1 MPAPGTVFAALV
13 LLPLAAALVVVIVAL
28 LLHPLAIPALRAL
41 ERARFARRLARTARA
56 DSLLKARRLEG
67 ALHELEQ
74 AFCFF
79 TVRAD
84 SRLLEQISAH
94 HTGLLSRF
102 LTLIEDLPQGRVRL
116 LSLAK
121 VDRILDR
128 RSDLEGALLQLRN
141 RSWRD
146 GRRIQ
151 LERELRRN
159 AHDLRGAV
167 RELVADVQLLAARR
181 VAVQ

>member
-1 MPAPGTVFAALV
+1 VLIPIGLV
-13 LLPLAAALVVVIVAL
+13 LVLALLAL
-28 LLHPLAIPALRAL
+28 LLSPLAGPVFRAT

-56 DSLLKARRLEG
+56 DSLLKSRRLDAG
-67 ALHELEQ
+67 LRDIEQ
-74 AFCFF
+74 AFCTF

-84 SRLLEQISAH
+84 PRLREQIAAH
-94 HTGLLSRF
+94 HTGLLSRI
-102 LTLIEDLPQGRVRL
+102 LTVLEDLPHGRVRL

-121 VDRILDR
+121 VDRILQR
-128 RSDLEGALLQLRN
+128 RDELTQALLQLQS

-151 LERELRRN
+151 LERELRRT
-159 AHDLRGAV
+159 AHDLRAAV
-167 RELVADVQLLAARR
+167 RELVADVQVLAARR

>member
-1 MPAPGTVFAALV
+1 MPARDTVFAALV
-13 LLPLAAALVVVIVAL
+13 LLPLGLALVVVILGL

-41 ERARFARRLARTARA
+41 ERARFGRRLTRAARA
-56 DSLLKARRLEG
+56 DSLLKARRLDA
-67 ALHELEQ
+67 ALRELELS
-74 AFCFF
+74 FCLF

-84 SRLLEQISAH
+84 PRLLEQIGAH

-128 RSDLEGALLQLRN
+128 RGDLEGALLQLRN

-159 AHDLRGAV
+159 AQDLRGAV

>member
-1 MPAPGTVFAALV
+1 MPAIGTLVAAVILIPIALGLV
-13 LLPLAAALVVVIVAL
+13 LALLALILGPLAV
-28 LLHPLAIPALRAL
+28 PALRAI
-41 ERARFARRLARTARA
+41 ERARFARHLARAARA
-56 DSLLKARRLEG
+56 DSMLKARRLDA
-67 ALHELEQ
+67 ALRELEQ
-74 AFCFF
+74 AFCLF

-84 SRLLEQISAH
+84 PRLVDQITAH

-102 LTLIEDLPQGRVRL
+102 LMVVEGLPQGRVRL

-128 RSDLEGALLQLRN
+128 RGELEQALLRLRS

-151 LERELRRN
+151 LERELRRS
-159 AHDLRGAV
+159 AHDLRAAV
-167 RELVADVQLLAARR
+167 RELVADVQVLGARR

>member
-1 MPAPGTVFAALV
+1 MPAVGTIFAALV
-13 LLPLAAALVVVIVAL
+13 LIPIGFALVLGLLVLILGPLALPVL
-28 LLHPLAIPALRAL
+28 SAL
-41 ERARFARRLARTARA
+41 ERARFARRLARAARA
-56 DSLLKARRLEG
+56 DSMLKARRLDA

-74 AFCFF
+74 AFCLF
-79 TVRAD
+79 TIRAD
-84 SRLLEQISAH
+84 PRLVDQVAAH

-102 LTLIEDLPQGRVRL
+102 LTVVEGLPQGRVRL

-128 RSDLEGALLQLRN
+128 RGELEHALVQLRA

-151 LERELRRN
+151 LERELRRT
-159 AHDLRGAV
+159 ARDLRGAV

>member
-1 MPAPGTVFAALV
+1 MPPIETILAALFLLPIAAGLVLGLVV
-13 LLPLAAALVVVIVAL
+13 LLLN
-28 LLHPLAIPALRAL
+28 PLAIPALAAL
-41 ERARFARRLARTARA
+41 ERARFARRLARAARA
-56 DSLLKARRLEG
+56 DSLVKGRRIEA
-67 ALHELEQ
+67 ALRELEQ

-84 SRLLEQISAH
+84 ARLVEQIVAH

-102 LTLIEDLPQGRVRL
+102 LAVVDDLPQGRIRL

-121 VDRILDR
+121 VDRVLDR
-128 RSDLEGALLQLRN
+128 RRALQTALLQLRN

-151 LERELRRN
+151 LERELARN
-159 AHDLRGAV
+159 ARDLRGAV
-167 RELVADVQLLAARR
+167 RELVADVQLLAGRR

>member
-1 MPAPGTVFAALV
+1 MPAIETLIAALI
-13 LLPLAAALVVVIVAL
+13 LLPLGLAL
-28 LLHPLAIPALRAL
+28 LIGLLGLLLSPLTQPALRSL
-41 ERARFARRLARTARA
+41 ERVRFARRLARAARA
-56 DSLLKARRLEG
+56 DSLLKGRRLEA
-67 ALHELEQ
+67 ALREIEQ
-74 AFCFF
+74 AFCTF

-84 SRLLEQISAH
+84 SRLLDQIASH
-94 HTGLLSRF
+94 HTGLLSRV
-102 LTLIEDLPQGRVRL
+102 LTVIDDLPQGRVRL

-128 RSDLEGALLQLRN
+128 RGQLAQALLQLRS

-151 LERELRRN
+151 LERQLRRN
-159 AHDLRGAV
+159 AHDLRAAV

>member
-1 MPAPGTVFAALV
+1 MPAIGTVLAALV
-13 LLPLAAALVVVIVAL
+13 LLPIGAVLVFSLLAL
-28 LLHPLAIPALRAL
+28 LLNPLAIPALRAF
-41 ERARFARRLARTARA
+41 ERARFARRLARAARA
-56 DSLLKARRLEG
+56 DSLLKARRG
-67 ALHELEQ
+67 DAALHELEL
-74 AFCFF
+74 AFCYF
-79 TVRAD
+79 TVRAEP
-84 SRLLEQISAH
+84 RLSDQIAAH

-128 RSDLEGALLQLRN
+128 RGDLEDALLQLRN

-159 AHDLRGAV
+159 AHDLRAAV

>member
-1 MPAPGTVFAALV
+1 MPAIETIIAALV
-13 LLPLAAALVVVIVAL
+13 LLPLGAALVIAMLAL
-28 LLHPLAIPALRAL
+28 LLQPLAVPALSAL
-41 ERARFARRLARTARA
+41 ERARFARRLARAARA
-56 DSLLKARRLEG
+56 DSALKARRLDA
-67 ALHELEQ
+67 ALRELEQ
-74 AFCFF
+74 AFCLF

-84 SRLLEQISAH
+84 SRLVEQVSAH

-102 LTLIEDLPQGRVRL
+102 LTVVEDLPQGRVRL

-128 RSDLEGALLQLRN
+128 RNDLEHALLQLRN

-151 LERELRRN
+151 LERELRRS

>member
-1 MPAPGTVFAALV
+1 MPEIGTVLAALV
-13 LLPLAAALVVVIVAL
+13 LLPLGAVLVFSLLAL
-28 LLHPLAIPALRAL
+28 LLNPLALPALRAW
-41 ERARFARRLARTARA
+41 ERARFARRLARAARA
-56 DSLLKARRLEG
+56 DSLMKARRLDA
-67 ALHELEQ
+67 ALHELES
-74 AFCFF
+74 AFCLF

-84 SRLLEQISAH
+84 PRLVEQIAAH

-128 RSDLEGALLQLRN
+128 RSDLENALLQLRN

-159 AHDLRGAV
+159 ARDLRSAV

>member
-1 MPAPGTVFAALV
+1 MPALETMLAALI
-13 LLPLAAALVVVIVAL
+13 LLPMGIGLVLAIGAL
-28 LLHPLAIPALRAL
+28 LLSPLVTPALTAF
-41 ERARFARRLARTARA
+41 ERARFARRLARVARA
-56 DSLLKARRLEG
+56 DSLIGARRVDA
-67 ALHELEQ
+67 ALRDLEQ

-84 SRLLEQISAH
+84 ARLVDQIAAH

-102 LTLIEDLPQGRVRL
+102 LTLVEDLPHGRVRL

-121 VDRILDR
+121 VDRLLER
-128 RSDLEGALLQLRN
+128 RGELERALLQLRA

-151 LERELRRN
+151 LERELARN
-159 AHDLRGAV
+159 ARDARLAV
-167 RELVADVQLLAARR
+167 RELVADVQLLSARR

>member
-1 MPAPGTVFAALV
+1 MPAIETLIAALI
-13 LLPLAAALVVVIVAL
+13 LLPLALGLLVAL
-28 LLHPLAIPALRAL
+28 LSLLLSPLAMPALRSL

-56 DSLLKARRLEG
+56 DSLLKGRRIDA
-67 ALHELEQ
+67 ALRELEQ
-74 AFCFF
+74 AFCTF

-84 SRLLEQISAH
+84 SRLVDQIAAH
-94 HTGLLSRF
+94 HTGILSRF
-102 LTLIEDLPQGRVRL
+102 LTIVDDLPQGRVRL

-121 VDRILDR
+121 LDRVLDR
-128 RSDLEGALLQLRN
+128 RAQLEQALLQLRS

-159 AHDLRGAV
+159 AYDLRAAV

>member
-1 MPAPGTVFAALV
+1 MPAIETVLAALV
-13 LLPLAAALVVVIVAL
+13 LLPLGALLVLSLLAL
-28 LLHPLAIPALRAL
+28 LLNPLAAPALRTY
-41 ERARFARRLARTARA
+41 ERALFARRLARAARA
-56 DSLLKARRLEG
+56 DSLMKARRLDA
-67 ALHELEQ
+67 ALHELES
-74 AFCFF
+74 AFCLF

-84 SRLLEQISAH
+84 PRLVEQITAH

-128 RSDLEGALLQLRN
+128 RGDLEDALLQLRN

-159 AHDLRGAV
+159 ARDLRAAV

>member
-1 MPAPGTVFAALV
+1 MPAMDTILAALV
-13 LLPLAAALVVVIVAL
+13 LLPLGLGLVVAMLAL
-28 LLHPLAIPALRAL
+28 LLSPLAMPALSAL
-41 ERARFARRLARTARA
+41 ERARFARRLVRVARA
-56 DSLLKARRLEG
+56 DSLLKARRVDA
-67 ALHELEQ
+67 ALRELEH
-74 AFCFF
+74 AFCLF

-84 SRLLEQISAH
+84 SRLVDQVAAH

-102 LTLIEDLPQGRVRL
+102 LTVVEDLPQGRVRL

-121 VDRILDR
+121 VDRILER
-128 RSDLEGALLQLRN
+128 RSDLEDALLRLRN

-159 AHDLRGAV
+159 AYDLRGAV
-167 RELVADVQLLAARR
+167 RELVSDVQLLAARR
-181 VAVQ
+181 VAIQ

>member
-1 MPAPGTVFAALV
+1 MPPIETILAALV
-13 LLPLAAALVVVIVAL
+13 LLPLGAGLLLALVAL
-28 LLHPLAIPALRAL
+28 LLHPLVMPSLVAL
-41 ERARFARRLARTARA
+41 ERARFARRLARAARA
-56 DSLLKARRLEG
+56 NGALKAHRVDL
-67 ALHELEQ
+67 ALRDLEQ
-74 AFCFF
+74 AFCLF

-84 SRLLEQISAH
+84 PRLADQIAAH
-94 HTGLLSRF
+94 HTGVLSRF

-121 VDRILDR
+121 VDRILER
-128 RSDLEGALLQLRN
+128 RTALENALVQLRN

-159 AHDLRGAV
+159 AHDLRAGV